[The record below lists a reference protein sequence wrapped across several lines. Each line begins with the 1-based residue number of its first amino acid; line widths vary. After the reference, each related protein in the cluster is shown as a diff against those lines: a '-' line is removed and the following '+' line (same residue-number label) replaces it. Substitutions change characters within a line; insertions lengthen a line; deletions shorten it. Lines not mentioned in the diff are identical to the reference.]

1 MASLYSYFNG
11 RELAIVTKHQKEKAI
26 IPEFKVNF
34 DLSYRVVEG
43 VDTDLLG
50 TFTGEVKRVLSPIE
64 SARKKC
70 ALAAEL
76 NDCDLIIANEGSF
89 GPHPSAFFLPA
100 DYEIIHFMDVKN
112 NWSLTEYLLSTD
124 TNFAA
129 KEINTV
135 RELKEFAAEACFPEH
150 KLILRLKKNDSEGIV
165 KDLKNEY
172 DLFQAFEQIL
182 ETYGSV
188 YVETDMR
195 AMNNP
200 KRMKVIAS
208 LTQKLVKRLLIAC
221 PQCSNPGFGFKEFI
235 VGLPCEACANP
246 TQKPMAEKH
255 FCSFC
260 KFEESYDIQGGHAL
274 ADPANC
280 VFCNP

>member
-1 MASLYSYFNG
+1 MASLFSYFNG

-34 DLSYRVVEG
+34 NLNYRVVEG

-50 TFTGEVKRVLSPIE
+50 TFTGEVERVLSPVE
-64 SARKKC
+64 SAKKKC

-112 NWSLTEYLLSTD
+112 NWHLTEYLLSTD

-129 KEINTV
+129 KEINSV
-135 RELKEFAAEACFPEH
+135 RGLKEFATEAGFPEH
-150 KLILRLKKNDSEGIV
+150 KLILRPKKDESEGIV
-165 KDLKNEY
+165 KDLQNEEEII
-172 DLFQAFEQIL
+172 QAFEGL
-182 ETYGSV
+182 HETFGSV

-200 KRMKVIAS
+200 KRMKVIES
-208 LTQKLVKRLLIAC
+208 LTRKLVKRLLTAC
-221 PQCSNPGFGFKEFI
+221 PRCSNPGFGFKEII
-235 VGLPCEACANP
+235 VGLPCEACGNP
-246 TQKPMAEKH
+246 TKKPMAEKH

-260 KFEESYDIQGGHAL
+260 KFEESYDIQGGQAF
-274 ADPANC
+274 ADPATC
-280 VFCNP
+280 DFCNP